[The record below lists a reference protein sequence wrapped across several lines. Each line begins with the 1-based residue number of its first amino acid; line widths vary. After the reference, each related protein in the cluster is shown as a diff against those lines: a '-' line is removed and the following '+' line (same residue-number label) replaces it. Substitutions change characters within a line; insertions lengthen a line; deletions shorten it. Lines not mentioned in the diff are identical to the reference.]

1 MPNFT
6 NYKLF
11 CDIIN
16 EAFIHTNM
24 EKAPLCVPIKYL
36 PSCDMDNFL
45 NYEER
50 VTLSGVLQK
59 LSRFPD
65 QVSNMKLFFKDY
77 DKNNSGLVTEGNV
90 MRVFTIA
97 GLNTMI
103 STREFEALCKCF
115 AVQKGNVRQ
124 EFKYNDFLQV
134 TTQLNG
140 MK

>member
-1 MPNFT
+1 MPKYT

-24 EKAPLCVPIKYL
+24 EKAPLSVPIKYL
-36 PSCDMDNFL
+36 PTCDMDNFL

-65 QVSNMKLFFKDY
+65 QVSNMELFFKDY
-77 DKNNSGLVTEGNV
+77 DKNNSGLVSECNV
-90 MRVFTIA
+90 MRAFTVA
-97 GLNTMI
+97 GLNTLI
-103 STREFEALCKCF
+103 SSREFEALCKCF
-115 AVQKGNVRQ
+115 AIQKGNASR

-134 TTQLNG
+134 TTQLYG

>member
-1 MPNFT
+1 MPKFT

-45 NYEER
+45 NYDER

-65 QVSNMKLFFKDY
+65 EVSNMKLFFNDY
-77 DKNNSGLVTEGNV
+77 DNNNSGLVTECNV
-90 MRVFTIA
+90 MRALTIA
-97 GLNTMI
+97 GLNTFI
-103 STREFEALCKCF
+103 SSREFEALCKCF
-115 AVQKGNVRQ
+115 AVQKGNARR